1 MVFLGTPV
9 AAVPA
14 LRALAENAD
23 VALVVTR
30 PDRRRG
36 RSGRKT
42 PSEVKKAAL
51 DLGLATA
58 CPTDRAGLEEAL
70 ESVVPFHLGVVV
82 AYGMLLT
89 RSMLERAEA
98 GFVNVHFSLLPRW
111 RGAAPVAA
119 AIRAG
124 DGVTGVS
131 LMRVTEGLDSGPVL
145 AVATHPITER
155 DTRGGLTER
164 LSHVGADLLVANL
177 AGAISGEVAGTPQHE
192 PDATYA
198 PRLSAGDARLDFTKP
213 GQELARQVRAMSPRP
228 GAFAW
233 WGEKRMRILDARWS
247 PDPPTPLE
255 AGVMA
260 LARGGLWC
268 GAGRGALV
276 LEVVQPPGRRPMP
289 GADWAR
295 GVRSGLGRLSGAGP
309 SQS

>member
-1 MVFLGTPV
+1 MVFLGTPL

-14 LRALAENAD
+14 LRALAETAD

-42 PSEVKKAAL
+42 PSDVKRSAL
-51 DLGLATA
+51 ELGLATA
-58 CPTDRAGLEEAL
+58 CPTDRIELEEAL
-70 ESVVPFHLGVVV
+70 ETVGPFRLGVVV

-89 RSMLERAEA
+89 RSMLERAES

-111 RGAAPVAA
+111 RGASPVAA

-124 DGVTGVS
+124 DAVTGVS

-145 AVATHPITER
+145 AAATHPIAER

-164 LSHVGADLLVANL
+164 LSHLGADLLVDNL
-177 AGAISGEVAGTPQHE
+177 VGAISGELAGTPQHE
-192 PDATYA
+192 TDATYA
-198 PRLSAGDARLDFTKP
+198 PRLSAGDARLDFTRP
-213 GQELARQVRAMSPRP
+213 AQELARQVRAMSPRP

-233 WGEKRMRILDARWS
+233 WGETRMRILESRWS
-247 PDPPTPLE
+247 PEAPTPLD
-255 AGVMA
+255 AGGLDLVG
-260 LARGGLWC
+260 GGLWC
-268 GAGRGALV
+268 GAGSGALV
-276 LEVVQPPGRRPMP
+276 LEVVQPAGRRPMR

-295 GVRSGLGRLSGAGP
+295 GVRGGLGRLSGVGP

>member
-14 LRALAENAD
+14 LRAVAATAD

-42 PSEVKKAAL
+42 ASDVKKAAL
-51 DLGLATA
+51 ELGLATA
-58 CPTDRAGLEEAL
+58 CPTDRAGLGEVL
-70 ESVVPFHLGVVV
+70 ESVGRFQLGVVV

-89 RSMLERAEA
+89 RSMLVRAES

-111 RGAAPVAA
+111 RGAAPVSA

-124 DGVTGVS
+124 DAVTGVS

-145 AVATHPITER
+145 ATATHPITER

-164 LSHVGADLLVANL
+164 LSHLGADLLVANL
-177 AGAISGEVAGTPQHE
+177 DGAISGEVAGTPQHE

-198 PRLSAGDARLDFTKP
+198 PRLSAGDAGLDFTRP
-213 GQELARQVRAMSPRP
+213 AQELARQVRAMSPRP

-233 WGEKRMRILDARWS
+233 WGETRMRVLDARWS
-247 PDPPTPLE
+247 PNPPTPLE
-255 AGVMA
+255 AGGLA

-268 GAGRGALV
+268 GAGSGALV
-276 LEVVQPPGRRPMP
+276 LEVVQPSGRRPMR

-295 GVRSGLGRLSGAGP
+295 GVRGGLGRLSGAGP

>member
-1 MVFLGTPV
+1 M

-14 LRALAENAD
+14 LRALAEHAD

-145 AVATHPITER
+145 AVATQPITER

-164 LSHVGADLLVANL
+164 LSHLGADLLVANL
-177 AGAISGEVAGTPQHE
+177 ARAISGKAAGTPQHE

-198 PRLSAGDARLDFTKP
+198 PRLSGGDARLDFTRP
-213 GQELARQVRAMSPRP
+213 PQELARQVRAMSPRP

-255 AGVMA
+255 AGVLA

-268 GAGRGALV
+268 GAGGGALV

-295 GVRSGLGRLSGAGP
+295 GVRGGLGRLSGAGP

>member
-1 MVFLGTPV
+1 MVFLGTPA
-9 AAVPA
+9 AAVPS
-14 LRALAENAD
+14 LRALAETAD

-36 RSGRKT
+36 RSGRRT
-42 PSEVKKAAL
+42 PSDVKKAAL

-58 CPTDRAGLEEAL
+58 CPTNRAELGEAL
-70 ESVVPFHLGVVV
+70 ESVGRFHLGVVV
-82 AYGMLLT
+82 AYGLLLT
-89 RSMLERAEA
+89 RPMLECAES

-124 DGVTGVS
+124 DAVTGVS
-131 LMRVTEGLDSGPVL
+131 LMRVTQGLDSGPVL
-145 AVATHPITER
+145 AAVTHPITER

-164 LSHVGADLLVANL
+164 LSHLGADLLVANL
-177 AGAISGEVAGTPQHE
+177 AGVIDGEIGGMPQHE

-198 PRLSAGDARLDFTKP
+198 PRLSADDARLDFTKP
-213 GQELARQVRAMSPRP
+213 APELARQVRAMSPRP

-233 WGEKRMRILDARWS
+233 WGETRMRVLDARWS
-247 PDPPTPLE
+247 PTPPRPLE
-255 AGVMA
+255 AGE
-260 LARGGLWC
+260 LAAEGGGLWC
-268 GAGRGALV
+268 GAGSGALV
-276 LEVVQPPGRRPMP
+276 LEVVQAPGRRAMP

-295 GVRSGLGRLSGAGP
+295 GVHRGLGRLSGVGP

>member
-1 MVFLGTPV
+1 M

-145 AVATHPITER
+145 AVSTHPITER

-164 LSHVGADLLVANL
+164 LSHLGADLLVANL
-177 AGAISGEVAGTPQHE
+177 ARAISGEAAGTPQHE

-198 PRLSAGDARLDFTKP
+198 PRLSAGDARLDFTRP
-213 GQELARQVRAMSPRP
+213 AQELARQVRAMSPRP

-233 WGEKRMRILDARWS
+233 WEEKRMRILDARWS

-255 AGVMA
+255 AGVLA

-268 GAGRGALV
+268 GAGGGALI

>member
-1 MVFLGTPV
+1 MVFLGTPL

-14 LRALAENAD
+14 LRALAETAD
-23 VALVVTR
+23 VALVVSR

-36 RSGRKT
+36 RSGGKK
-42 PSEVKKAAL
+42 PSEVRKAAL
-51 DLGLATA
+51 ELGLATV
-58 CPTDRAGLEEAL
+58 CPADRAELDEAL
-70 ESVVPFHLGVVV
+70 ESVGPFRLGVVV

-89 RSMLERAEA
+89 RPMLERAGA

-124 DGVTGVS
+124 DAVTGVS

-145 AVATHPITER
+145 AAATHPITER

-164 LSHVGADLLVANL
+164 LSLLGADLLVANL
-177 AGAISGEVAGTPQHE
+177 AEAISGEMAETPQHD

-198 PRLSAGDARLDFTKP
+198 PRLSAGDARLDFTRP
-213 GQELARQVRAMSPRP
+213 AQELARQVRAMSPRP

-233 WGEKRMRILDARWS
+233 WGEVRMRILDARWS
-247 PDPPTPLE
+247 PTAPSPLA
-255 AGVMA
+255 AGGLA
-260 LARGGLWC
+260 LVRGGLWC
-268 GAGRGALV
+268 GAGSGALV
-276 LEVVQPPGRRPMP
+276 LEVVQPPGRRAMP

-295 GVRSGLGRLSGAGP
+295 GVRGGLGRLSGVGP
-309 SQS
+309 SRS

>member
-1 MVFLGTPV
+1 MVFLGTPL

-14 LRALAENAD
+14 LRALAETAD
-23 VALVVTR
+23 VALVVAR

-42 PSEVKKAAL
+42 PSDVRNAAGE
-51 DLGLATA
+51 LGLATV
-58 CPTDRAGLEEAL
+58 CPADRDELEEAL
-70 ESVVPFHLGVVV
+70 ESVGPFRLGVVV

-89 RSMLERAEA
+89 RSMLERPES

-124 DGVTGVS
+124 DAVTGVS

-145 AVATHPITER
+145 AAATHPITER

-164 LSHVGADLLVANL
+164 LSHLAAGLLVANL
-177 AGAISGEVAGTPQHE
+177 AEALSGQMLGTPQND

-198 PRLSAGDARLDFTKP
+198 PRLSAGDARLDFTRP
-213 GQELARQVRAMSPRP
+213 AQQLARQVMAMSPRP

-233 WGEKRMRILDARWS
+233 WGEARMRILDARWS
-247 PDPPTPLE
+247 PTAPAPLDNGSL
-255 AGVMA
+255 AVME
-260 LARGGLWC
+260 GGLWC
-268 GAGRGALV
+268 GAGSGALV
-276 LEVVQPPGRRPMP
+276 LEVVQPPGRRAMP

-295 GVRSGLGRLSGAGP
+295 GVRGGLGRLSGDGP